1 MTVSTS
7 MILVQMQVLA
17 LGLDLHL
24 CQDRWTR
31 VIVACLL
38 YTTVSLLS
46 RLKSPTLADL
56 ARKRKVKTNPPK
68 GIKKGKGVVAADPKN
83 VFAADR
89 VKSYPDEYLIV
100 NYVLDHHIA
109 SQKHLKGKEK
119 IASRE
124 KRERDI
130 AESLK

>member
-46 RLKSPTLADL
+46 RLADL

-109 SQKHLKGKEK
+109 SHKHLKGKEK